1 MNIAYLQVL
10 FSYIMALEHNFDL
23 CWLKLRWL
31 SISIPTKFK
40 DLGFRIPLLYIFD
53 LCVFWFSLLLFII
66 IAWNLSR
73 LTIVLFFLNQSTAD
87 SGSCS
92 RVWRRSF
99 KLLHVITAILLSVKC
114 FKSDF
119 LSHKRKSY
127 IKMSIRIGPSIE
139 PCDVVHL
146 KVPRYML

>member
-1 MNIAYLQVL
+1 MNIAYLHVL
-10 FSYIMALEHNFDL
+10 FSYITALEHNFDL

-31 SISIPTKFK
+31 SISIPTNFK
-40 DLGFRIPLLYIFD
+40 DLGFPIPLLYIFD
-53 LCVFWFSLLLFII
+53 LCVNWFSLLLFII
-66 IAWNLSR
+66 TAWNLSR
-73 LTIVLFFLNQSTAD
+73 LTMALFFLNQSTAD

-99 KLLHVITAILLSVKC
+99 KLLHVTTATLLSVKC

-119 LSHKRKSY
+119 VSHKKKSY
-127 IKMSIRIGPSIE
+127 IKMSKRIGPSIE

-146 KVPRYML
+146 KVPRHML